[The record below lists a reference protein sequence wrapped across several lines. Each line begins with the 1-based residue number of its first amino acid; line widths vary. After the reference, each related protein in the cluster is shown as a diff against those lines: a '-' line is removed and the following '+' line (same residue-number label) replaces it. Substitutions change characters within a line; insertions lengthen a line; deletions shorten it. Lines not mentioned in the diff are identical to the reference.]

1 MKTNKVYESK
11 TWGNNFF
18 LVIGVF
24 LIVFGFGLISSGMW
38 LDMSYGQVILPI
50 GIVITVLVVLGCI
63 VVLIRRKK

>member
-1 MKTNKVYESK
+1 
-11 TWGNNFF
+11 
-18 LVIGVF
+18 
-24 LIVFGFGLISSGMW
+24 VFGFGLISSGMW